1 MNILIYIPEFGK
13 DWGGVKQ
20 YSSTLLGIIKED
32 HHNHYF
38 VYNDLKDPAVSD
50 LIRDIPLHTVVNPQ
64 EINRPDNKIK
74 KFYIRVFNF
83 LFRILRIKQRVVL
96 PDNFSSFCEKKS
108 IQIIHCP
115 YQYIPATKA
124 AKLITTM
131 HDVQELHF
139 PEFFTA
145 EARAFRARVYLDYLR
160 RTDAVIVSYQHIKN
174 DLVKYFQ
181 VPEQKINII
190 LLEMDKL
197 WFQSYLQSEPITLP
211 EQFQHMRYLFYPA
224 NTWEHKNH
232 IALLE
237 AISSLKKEEN
247 LVINLICTGQV
258 TEQQG
263 TRILKKISDMN
274 ISEHVHFPGLVDESL
289 LYSIYKNAVGVVI
302 PTLYEA
308 GSFPLMES
316 IFLGVPVICSNVTS
330 LPETMG
336 DEDFTFDPTDNLALK
351 NKMKRLWLDESFR
364 KKSIANSLIQKNK
377 LTKTDALRKIIKT
390 YEDVLS
396 Q

>member
-32 HHNHYF
+32 NQNHYF

-50 LIRDIPLHTVVNPQ
+50 LIRDIPKHTIVNTE
-64 EINRPDNKIK
+64 EINRPNIRIK
-74 KFYIRVFNF
+74 KFYTRVFNF
-83 LFRILRIKQRVVL
+83 LFRLVRTKRRIEY
-96 PDNFSSFCEKKS
+96 PDNFSSFCKKKS

-115 YQYIPATKA
+115 YQFIPATKV

-131 HDVQELHF
+131 HDVQEIHF

-145 EARAFRARVYLDYLR
+145 EARAFRAQVYLDYLR
-160 RTDAVIVSYQHIKN
+160 RADAVIVSYEHIKK

-181 VPEQKINII
+181 VAERKISVI

-197 WFQSYLQSEPITLP
+197 WFQKYLQSKPVELLQ
-211 EQFQHMRYLFYPA
+211 QFQNMRYLFYPA

-232 IALLE
+232 IALLK
-237 AISSLKKEEN
+237 AISDLKKEEKIIVN
-247 LVINLICTGQV
+247 LVCTGQV
-258 TEQQG
+258 TETQG
-263 TRILKKISDMN
+263 TRLLKKANELNISDN
-274 ISEHVHFPGLVDESL
+274 VYFIGLVDEPL
-289 LYSIYKNAVGVVI
+289 LYSIYKNALGVVI

-316 IFLGVPVICSNVTS
+316 IFLSVPVICSNVTS
-330 LPETMG
+330 LPETIG
-336 DEDFTFDPTDNLALK
+336 DEDFTFDPTDILSLK
-351 NKMKRLWLDESFR
+351 NKMKQLWIDEDFR
-364 KKSIANSLIQKNK
+364 KKSIANSLIQRNK
-377 LTKTDALRKIIKT
+377 LVKTDALRKILKT

-396 Q
+396 N